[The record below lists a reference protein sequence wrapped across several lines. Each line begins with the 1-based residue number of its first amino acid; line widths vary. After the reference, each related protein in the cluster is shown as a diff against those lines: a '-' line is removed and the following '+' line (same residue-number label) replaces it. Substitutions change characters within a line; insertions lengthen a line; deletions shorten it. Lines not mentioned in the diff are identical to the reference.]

1 MLNPPKGY
9 GEERYVVVIR
19 KFAEVDGWCDHAEMP
34 KAPAEFLGPVSHDSG
49 DGRESAVRDESS
61 LRKEGYRVRRL
72 GRRGLKRA
80 CEAWEGMLLVSST
93 Q

>member
-1 MLNPPKGY
+1 MVNPPKGY

-49 DGRESAVRDESS
+49 DGRESAVRNELIEEGRI
-61 LRKEGYRVRRL
+61 LRAEVGQERPEKNMRGL
-72 GRRGLKRA
+72 GRDVVG
-80 CEAWEGMLLVSST
+80 
-93 Q
+93 